1 MAAWV
6 KATAGGYEVYVNV
19 ETATGMQRVGE
30 KTKIYSAAGTVL
42 VVDQTPAELL
52 AAAEIEPGIAGSI
65 QEVRI
70 AESEKDPSIEG

>member
-1 MAAWV
+1 MSAWV
-6 KATAGGYEVYVNV
+6 KATSSGYEVYVNV

-42 VVDQTPAELL
+42 AVDQTPAELL
-52 AAAEIEPGIAGSI
+52 TAAEMEPGIAGSV

-70 AESEKDPSIEG
+70 AESEKDASLEQ